1 MADQKKE
8 LSYLRLDYQPLLK
21 EEIVAVYY
29 LQSNTGVSF
38 KEAAEK
44 VAAES
49 SIGTWTKLGN
59 LSATVFQKL
68 AARLFYLDEKK
79 GIIKIAYPLALF
91 EKGNIPQLLASI
103 AGNIFSMK
111 EIKSLRLEDV
121 HFPLDYLD
129 SFPGPAF
136 GWQGVR
142 RVIGIGEVPIIIG
155 SIMKP
160 KVGLSSK
167 ENAEL
172 AYQVF
177 KNGVDFAKDD
187 ENLTDL
193 IEVNPF
199 RERVRRVME
208 LKKKAEKE
216 TGCRKL
222 YAFNVTAPLSSMIER
237 AKYVREHGGKCIMI
251 DIIAVGWS
259 ALQDFRN
266 QNLGLIIHGHRAG
279 HSAFTRSQEHGIS
292 MRVIAKLA
300 RLAGV
305 DNLHTGT
312 VVGKMEGEKKD
323 IQEIDKFLR
332 SEWGGLKEVFPVAS
346 GGLHPALVPA
356 VISILGTN
364 LIMNFGGG
372 LHGHPDGITAGAQAV
387 KAAFQA
393 VAENVSLEEKA
404 QENPALK
411 KALDYW
417 SI

>member
-21 EEIVAVYY
+21 EEIIAIYY
-29 LQSNTGVSF
+29 LQPKEGVSF

-44 VAAES
+44 IAAES
-49 SIGTWTKLGN
+49 SIGTWTKLSN

-68 AARLFYLDEKK
+68 AARLFYLDEEK

-91 EKGNIPQLLASI
+91 EKGNIPQLLSSI
-103 AGNIFSMK
+103 AGNVFSMK

-121 HFPLDYLD
+121 LFPFNYLD
-129 SFPGPAF
+129 SFLGPAF
-136 GWQGVR
+136 GWRGVR
-142 RVIGIGEVPIIIG
+142 RVIGIEGSPVIIG

-193 IEVNPF
+193 ANINPF
-199 RERVRRVME
+199 QERVRRVME

-216 TGCRKL
+216 TGCLKL
-222 YAFNVTAPLSSMIER
+222 YAFNVTAPLSLMIER
-237 AKYVREHGGKCIMI
+237 AKYVREQGGKCVMI
-251 DIIAVGWS
+251 DIVAVGWS

-279 HSAFTRSQEHGIS
+279 HSAFTRSQKHGIS
-292 MRVIAKLA
+292 MKVIAKLA

-312 VVGKMEGEKKD
+312 VIGKMEGEKKD
-323 IQEIDKFLR
+323 VQEINKFLR
-332 SEWGGLKEVFPVAS
+332 SEWGNLKEVFPVAS
-346 GGLHPALVPA
+346 GGLHPALVPG

-393 VAENVSLEEKA
+393 VTENISLEEKA

-417 SI
+417 SV